1 MGCSA
6 LDEVARGDSPFRRAL
21 DGLVFATVVASV
33 EPPPRASGAFVRV
46 AVSGATG
53 FIGSALARVLEGN
66 GHEVT
71 ALTRHPERY
80 TGAGKPVAADIDDTD
95 SLNRALVGQDA
106 AYYLVHSLAETDFA
120 QRDRAGARAFGG
132 AATTAGLSQIV
143 YLGGLGDD
151 DDDLSDHLRSR
162 REVESILL
170 DAAPTT
176 VLRAGLVVGD
186 LSIGWEILRQ
196 LVERLP
202 LMITPSWV
210 QTQTQPIGLDDALHD
225 LAGVLGRSETI
236 GQTYEIGGPDR
247 LTYGD
252 MMLTAGRL
260 MGHRRLIVP
269 LPFPLVSPRLS
280 SHWLRFITSV
290 DLTTARALVESLTN
304 EIIVR
309 DRRIEALLHHTPM
322 TFEAAARR
330 AFAAREQRL
339 GLAAPLHARA

>member
-1 MGCSA
+1 M
-6 LDEVARGDSPFRRAL
+6 
-21 DGLVFATVVASV
+21 
-33 EPPPRASGAFVRV
+33 
-46 AVSGATG
+46 
-53 FIGSALARVLEGN
+53 LEGN

-71 ALTRHPERY
+71 ALTRHPGRY

-186 LSIGWEILRQ
+186 LSIGWEICAS
-196 LVERLP
+196 
-202 LMITPSWV
+202 SWS
-210 QTQTQPIGLDDALHD
+210 A
-225 LAGVLGRSETI
+225 
-236 GQTYEIGGPDR
+236 
-247 LTYGD
+247 
-252 MMLTAGRL
+252 
-260 MGHRRLIVP
+260 
-269 LPFPLVSPRLS
+269 SP
-280 SHWLRFITSV
+280 
-290 DLTTARALVESLTN
+290 
-304 EIIVR
+304 
-309 DRRIEALLHHTPM
+309 
-322 TFEAAARR
+322 
-330 AFAAREQRL
+330 
-339 GLAAPLHARA
+339 